1 MSEADHNK
9 AGDPTSH
16 SGCCCS
22 SQTERQAITKPAET
36 ASCCGGHDAEPAK
49 KVIDPV
55 CGMTVDPATSKHR
68 FDYQGVTYH
77 FCCAGCR
84 SKFAAD
90 PGKYLEKLKGP
101 APVVENA
108 AKASSCCG
116 GHGAHAGQ
124 AHHAHG
130 EVTGKVLDPVCGMT
144 VDPAT
149 SKHRFDYQ
157 GKTYHFCSAGCRT
170 KFAADPGK
178 YLDKSRA
185 EEKPADVPA
194 DAIYTCP
201 MHPEIRQVGPGSC
214 PICGMA
220 LEPEVVSLETAPNPE
235 LIDMTRR
242 FWIGALLSVPLV
254 VLEMGGHLAGPHNWV
269 NPALSNWIQLA
280 FATPVVLWA
289 GWPFFVRGWQSVLT
303 RNLNMFTLIAMGT
316 GVAYL
321 YSLVGTVAPQ
331 VFPATFRGHGEAV
344 AVYFEAAAVITVLV
358 LLGQVLELRAR
369 EATSG
374 AIKALLQLAP
384 KTARRIG
391 DDGSE
396 HEVEIDTLHVGD
408 RLRVRPGEKVPVD
421 GIILEGRS
429 SLDESLVT
437 GESMPVTKEAGAKVI
452 AGTLNQSG
460 GFVMRAE
467 KVGRDTLLSQIVKMV
482 AEAQRSR
489 APIQRLADQ
498 VSGWFVP
505 MVVVVAIIAFAAWAW
520 FGPEPRL
527 AFGLVAAVSVLIIA
541 CPCALGL
548 ATPMSIM
555 VGVGRGAQAGVL
567 IKNAEALERMERINT
582 LVVDKT
588 GTLTEGKPKVVAI
601 VPAEGLVED
610 EILRLA
616 ASVER
621 ASEHPLA
628 DAIVRAAKDKQLN
641 LGQVDQFDSPTG
653 KGATGKVD
661 GKTIVLGNAKYLSA
675 TGIDTKPL
683 DAEAERLRQDGATVI
698 NMAIDGKVAGL
709 FAIADPVKAST
720 PQALKDLAAEGVKVI
735 MLTGDNRTTASA
747 VARKLGIADVEA
759 EVLPDQKSAVVA
771 KLQKAGR
778 SVAMAGDGVND
789 APALAAAEVGIAMG
803 TGTDVA
809 MESAGVTL
817 LKGDLTGIVRA
828 RRLSQATMR
837 NIRQNLFFA
846 FIYNAAG
853 IPIAAGILYPA
864 FGILL
869 SPIIAAAAMALS
881 SVSVVGNAL
890 RLRATRL

>member
-1 MSEADHNK
+1 MDETGHGHTAAAATTPACGCAAK
-9 AGDPTSH
+9 AA
-16 SGCCCS
+16 
-22 SQTERQAITKPAET
+22 TEPAK
-36 ASCCGGHDAEPAK
+36 APCCGGHGSHAGHAHHHDQAAAAATVK
-49 KVIDPV
+49 DPV
-55 CGMTVDPATSKHR
+55 CGMNVDPATSKHR
-68 FDYQGVTYH
+68 FEHQAKTFH
-77 FCCAGCR
+77 FCSARCR
-84 SKFAAD
+84 DKFAAD
-90 PGKYLEKLKGP
+90 PAKYLEKSEP
-101 APVVENA
+101 PQDAP
-108 AKASSCCG
+108 
-116 GHGAHAGQ
+116 
-124 AHHAHG
+124 
-130 EVTGKVLDPVCGMT
+130 
-144 VDPAT
+144 
-149 SKHRFDYQ
+149 
-157 GKTYHFCSAGCRT
+157 
-170 KFAADPGK
+170 PGT
-178 YLDKSRA
+178 
-185 EEKPADVPA
+185 
-194 DAIYTCP
+194 IYTCP

-220 LEPEVVSLETAPNPE
+220 LEPEVASLDAAPNHE

-242 FWIGALLSVPLV
+242 FWIGGALALPPM
-254 VLEMGGHLAGPHNWV
+254 VLEMGGHLAGPHNWID
-269 NPALSNWIQLA
+269 PTLSNWIQFV

-289 GWPFFVRGWQSVLT
+289 GWPFFVRGAQSLVT

-316 GVAYL
+316 GVAYV
-321 YSLVGTVAPQ
+321 YSVIATVAPQ
-331 VFPATFRGHGEAV
+331 AFPPAFREHGGAV
-344 AVYFEAAAVITVLV
+344 AAYFEAAAVITVLV

-391 DDGSE
+391 EDGTD
-396 HEVEIDTLHVGD
+396 HEVDIDSLRVGD

-421 GIILEGRS
+421 GLIIEGRS

-482 AEAQRSR
+482 ADAQRSR

-498 VSGWFVP
+498 VAGWFVP
-505 MVVVVAIIAFAAWAW
+505 IVIVVAILAFAAWSL

-567 IKNAEALERMERINT
+567 IKNAEALERMEKVDT

-588 GTLTEGKPKVVAI
+588 GTLTEGKPRVVAI
-601 VPAEGLVED
+601 VPAGGFQD
-610 EILRLA
+610 SDILRLA

-628 DAIVRAAKDKQLN
+628 DAIVAAAKARKLDLAA
-641 LGQVDQFDSPTG
+641 VDGFDSPTG
-653 KGATGKVD
+653 KGAAGKVD
-661 GKTIVLGNAKYLSA
+661 GQSIVLGNARYLASLGIA
-675 TGIDTKPL
+675 TDPL
-683 DAEAERLRQDGATVI
+683 DAEAERLRGEGATVI
-698 NMAIDGKVAGL
+698 NMAVDGRLAGL
-709 FAIADPVKAST
+709 FAIADPVKATT
-720 PQALKDLAAEGVKVI
+720 PEALKALAAEGIKVI
-735 MLTGDNRTTASA
+735 MLTGDNRTTANA
-747 VARKLGIADVEA
+747 VARKLGLADVEA
-759 EVLPDQKSAVVA
+759 EVLPDQKSAVVNR
-771 KLQKAGR
+771 LRGEGR
-778 SVAMAGDGVND
+778 IVAMAGDGVND

-817 LKGDLTGIVRA
+817 LQGDLVGIVRA
-828 RRLSQATMR
+828 RKLSQATMA

-853 IPIAAGILYPA
+853 IPIAAGILYPSL
-864 FGILL
+864 GILL

>member
-1 MSEADHNK
+1 MNETGHGPAAAAATN
-9 AGDPTSH
+9 
-16 SGCCCS
+16 SGCGCAS
-22 SQTERQAITKPAET
+22 SQGAAPSAKTG
-36 ASCCGGHDAEPAK
+36 CCGGPGDHPSHVHHHDDHDHAAAAPTVK
-49 KVIDPV
+49 DPV
-55 CGMTVDPATSKHR
+55 CGMNVDPATSKHR
-68 FDYQGVTYH
+68 FAHQGETFH
-77 FCCAGCR
+77 FCTARCR
-84 SKFAAD
+84 EKFAAD
-90 PGKYLEKLKGP
+90 PARYLE
-101 APVVENA
+101 
-108 AKASSCCG
+108 AKAPS
-116 GHGAHAGQ
+116 HDIPAG
-124 AHHAHG
+124 
-130 EVTGKVLDPVCGMT
+130 T
-144 VDPAT
+144 
-149 SKHRFDYQ
+149 
-157 GKTYHFCSAGCRT
+157 
-170 KFAADPGK
+170 
-178 YLDKSRA
+178 
-185 EEKPADVPA
+185 
-194 DAIYTCP
+194 IYTCP
-201 MHPEIRQVGPGSC
+201 MHPEIRQVGPGNC

-220 LEPEVVSLETAPNPE
+220 LEPELASLDAAPNPE
-235 LIDMTRR
+235 LADMVRR
-242 FWIGALLSVPLV
+242 FWVGGALSLPPV
-254 VLEMGGHLAGPHNWV
+254 VLEMGGHLAGPHNWID
-269 NPALSNWIQLA
+269 PTLSNWIQLV

-289 GWPFFVRGWQSVLT
+289 GWPFFVRGAQSLVT

-316 GVAYL
+316 GVAYV
-321 YSLVGTVAPQ
+321 YSVLATVAPQ
-331 VFPATFRGHGEAV
+331 IFPPAFREHGGAV
-344 AVYFEAAAVITVLV
+344 AAYFEAAAVITVLV

-369 EATSG
+369 DATSG

-384 KTARRIG
+384 KTARRLS
-391 DDGSE
+391 DDDSD
-396 HEVEIDTLHVGD
+396 HEVEIDSLAVGD

-429 SLDESLVT
+429 ALDESLVT

-482 AEAQRSR
+482 ADAQRSR

-498 VSGWFVP
+498 VAGWFVP
-505 MVVVVAIIAFAAWAW
+505 TVIVVAVLAFAAWSW

-567 IKNAEALERMERINT
+567 IKNAEALERMEKIDT

-601 VPAEGLVED
+601 VPTEGFQESD
-610 EILRLA
+610 ILRLA

-628 DAIVRAAKDKQLN
+628 DAIVAAARERKLE
-641 LGQVDQFDSPTG
+641 LAAVDGFDSPTG
-653 KGATGKVD
+653 KGATGKVE
-661 GKTIVLGNAKYLSA
+661 GQSIVLGNARYLSSLGIA
-675 TGIDTKPL
+675 TELL
-683 DAEAERLRQDGATVI
+683 DGEAERLRGEGATVI
-698 NMAIDGKVAGL
+698 NMAVDGKLAGL
-709 FAIADPVKAST
+709 FAIADPVKATT
-720 PQALKDLAAEGVKVI
+720 PDALKALAAEGIKVI
-735 MLTGDNRTTASA
+735 MLTGDNRTTATA
-747 VARKLGIADVEA
+747 VARRLGLADVEA
-759 EVLPDQKSAVVA
+759 EVLPDQKSAVVN
-771 KLQKAGR
+771 KLRGAGR
-778 SVAMAGDGVND
+778 IVAMAGDGVND

-828 RRLSQATMR
+828 RKLSQATMR

-853 IPIAAGILYPA
+853 IPVAAGILYPS

>member
-1 MSEADHNK
+1 MSNNENAGRNGAPK
-9 AGDPTSH
+9 A
-16 SGCCCS
+16 
-22 SQTERQAITKPAET
+22 A
-36 ASCCGGHDAEPAK
+36 CCGGHENAGHNHASHSHYDRSAHAA
-49 KVIDPV
+49 VTVRDPV

-68 FDYQGVTYH
+68 FDY
-77 FCCAGCR
+77 R
-84 SKFAAD
+84 
-90 PGKYLEKLKGP
+90 
-101 APVVENA
+101 
-108 AKASSCCG
+108 
-116 GHGAHAGQ
+116 
-124 AHHAHG
+124 G
-130 EVTGKVLDPVCGMT
+130 E
-144 VDPAT
+144 
-149 SKHRFDYQ
+149 
-157 GKTYHFCSAGCRT
+157 TYHFCSAGCRT
-170 KFAADPGK
+170 KFAADPAS
-178 YLDKSRA
+178 YL
-185 EEKPADVPA
+185 EKDSKPKAAVPEGT
-194 DAIYTCP
+194 IYTCP

-220 LEPEVVSLETAPNPE
+220 LEPEVASLDAPPNPE
-235 LIDMTRR
+235 LADMTRR
-242 FWIGALLSVPLV
+242 FWIGLVLALPAV
-254 VLEMGGHLAGPHNWV
+254 VLEMGGHLVGTHGFLDQT
-269 NPALSNWIQLA
+269 LSNWIQFA

-289 GWPFFVRGWQSVLT
+289 GWPFFVRGWQSLVT
-303 RNLNMFTLIAMGT
+303 RNLNMFTLIAVGT
-316 GVAYL
+316 GVAYA
-321 YSLVGTVAPQ
+321 YSVVGTVAPGI
-331 VFPATFRGHGEAV
+331 FPATFRGHGGAV
-344 AVYFEAAAVITVLV
+344 AVYFESAAVITVLV

-369 EATSG
+369 EVTSG

-391 DDGSE
+391 DDSAD
-396 HEVEIDTLHVGD
+396 HEVEIDTLVVGD

-421 GIILEGRS
+421 GVILEGRS

-437 GESMPVTKEAGAKVI
+437 GESMPVTKEPGSKVI

-460 GFVMRAE
+460 GFVMRAD

-482 AEAQRSR
+482 ADAQRSR

-505 MVVVVAIIAFAAWAW
+505 IVIVVALIAFGAWAW
-520 FGPEPRL
+520 FGPEPRM

-567 IKNAEALERMERINT
+567 IKNAESLERMEKVDT

-601 VPAEGLVED
+601 VPADGFNETD
-610 EILRLA
+610 ILRLA
-616 ASVER
+616 ATVEL

-628 DAIVRAAKDKQLN
+628 DAIVRTAKERN
-641 LGQVDQFDSPTG
+641 LGLGSVEAFDSPTG

-661 GKTIVLGNAKYLSA
+661 GKTIVLGNANFLQSL
-675 TGIDTKPL
+675 GIDAKTL
-683 DAEAERLRQDGATVI
+683 NDQGERLRGDGATVI
-698 NMAIDGKVAGL
+698 NIAIDGKLAGL
-709 FAIADPVKAST
+709 FAIADPVKPST
-720 PQALKDLAAEGVKVI
+720 PDALKALASEGIKVI
-735 MLTGDNRTTASA
+735 MLTGDNRTTANA
-747 VARKLGIADVEA
+747 VAKRLGIADVEA

-771 KLQKAGR
+771 KLQKAGKI
-778 SVAMAGDGVND
+778 VAMAGDGVND

-809 MESAGVTL
+809 MESAGITL
-817 LKGDLTGIVRA
+817 LQGDLGGIVRA
-828 RRLSQATMR
+828 RRLSQATMS

-864 FGILL
+864 FGLLL

-890 RLRATRL
+890 RLRVTRL

>member
-1 MSEADHNK
+1 M
-9 AGDPTSH
+9 
-16 SGCCCS
+16 
-22 SQTERQAITKPAET
+22 TERENTNPVE
-36 ASCCGGHDAEPAK
+36 ASGGSNGGGSAQPSSAPSAAGANTGCCGGGHDHAAHQHHHGDAADAK
-49 KVIDPV
+49 ATVRDPV
-55 CGMTVDPATSKHR
+55 CGMSVDPTTSKHR
-68 FDYQGVTYH
+68 FDH
-77 FCCAGCR
+77 
-84 SKFAAD
+84 
-90 PGKYLEKLKGP
+90 
-101 APVVENA
+101 
-108 AKASSCCG
+108 
-116 GHGAHAGQ
+116 HGQ
-124 AHHAHG
+124 
-130 EVTGKVLDPVCGMT
+130 T
-144 VDPAT
+144 
-149 SKHRFDYQ
+149 F
-157 GKTYHFCSAGCRT
+157 HFCSAGCRT
-170 KFAADPGK
+170 KFAADPAK
-178 YLDKSRA
+178 YLGKQ
-185 EEKPADVPA
+185 EPPPELPAGTV
-194 DAIYTCP
+194 YTCP
-201 MHPEIRQVGPGSC
+201 MHPQIRQVGPGSC

-220 LEPEVVSLETAPNPE
+220 LEPEVASLDTPPNQE
-235 LIDMTRR
+235 LADMTRR
-242 FWIGALLSVPLV
+242 FWVGLVLALPAV
-254 VLEMGGHLAGPHNWV
+254 VLEMGGHLVGGHGWV
-269 NPALSNWIQLA
+269 DPTLSNWIQLV
-280 FATPVVLWA
+280 FATPVVVLA
-289 GWPFFVRGWQSVLT
+289 GWPFFVRGWQSLLT

-316 GVAYL
+316 GVAYVD
-321 YSLVGTVAPQ
+321 SVVATVAPQ
-331 VFPATFRGHGEAV
+331 AFPATFRGHGGAV

-391 DDGSE
+391 DDE
-396 HEVEIDTLHVGD
+396 TDHEVAIDELKVDD

-437 GESMPVTKEAGAKVI
+437 GESMPVTKEIGGKVI

-482 AEAQRSR
+482 ADAQRSR

-498 VSGWFVP
+498 VAGWFVP
-505 MVVVVAIIAFAAWAW
+505 TVIVVAVIAFGAWAT
-520 FGPEPRL
+520 FGPEPRM

-567 IKNAEALERMERINT
+567 IKNAEALERMEKINT

-601 VPAEGLVED
+601 IAAAGFED
-610 EILRLA
+610 SEILRLA

-628 DAIVRAAKDKQLN
+628 DAIVRSAKDRN
-641 LGQVDQFDSPTG
+641 LDLGRVEAFDSPTG

-661 GKTIVLGNAKYLSA
+661 GRTILLGNSNFLTSLGIETQSLS
-675 TGIDTKPL
+675 
-683 DAEAERLRQDGATVI
+683 EQAERLRSDGATVI
-698 NMAIDGKVAGL
+698 NIAIDGKLAGL
-709 FAIADPVKAST
+709 FAIADPVKPST
-720 PQALKDLAAEGVKVI
+720 PDALRALAAEGVKVV
-735 MLTGDNRTTASA
+735 MLTGDNRTTANA
-747 VARKLGIADVEA
+747 VARTLGITDVEA

-771 KLQKAGR
+771 RLQSAGR
-778 SVAMAGDGVND
+778 IVAMAGDGVND

-817 LKGDLTGIVRA
+817 LKGDLGGIVRA
-828 RRLSQATMR
+828 RRLSQATMA

-853 IPIAAGILYPA
+853 IPIAAGILYPS

-890 RLRATRL
+890 RLRAIRL

>member
-1 MSEADHNK
+1 MNNPEHGHHHDATAH
-9 AGDPTSH
+9 AGC
-16 SGCCCS
+16 GCS
-22 SQTERQAITKPAET
+22 SHMATPAAKPA
-36 ASCCGGHDAEPAK
+36 ASSCCGGHGDHSGHSHDHGDTAT
-49 KVIDPV
+49 KVKDPV
-55 CGMTVDPATSKHR
+55 CGMSVDPATSKHR
-68 FDYQGVTYH
+68 FTH
-77 FCCAGCR
+77 
-84 SKFAAD
+84 
-90 PGKYLEKLKGP
+90 
-101 APVVENA
+101 
-108 AKASSCCG
+108 
-116 GHGAHAGQ
+116 
-124 AHHAHG
+124 HG
-130 EVTGKVLDPVCGMT
+130 ET
-144 VDPAT
+144 
-149 SKHRFDYQ
+149 F
-157 GKTYHFCSAGCRT
+157 HFCSAGCRT
-170 KFAADPGK
+170 KFAADPAK
-178 YLDKSRA
+178 YLAK
-185 EEKPADVPA
+185 EKAPEPEMPAGT
-194 DAIYTCP
+194 IYTCP

-220 LEPEVVSLETAPNPE
+220 LEPEMASLDTGPNPE
-235 LIDMTRR
+235 LADMMRR
-242 FWIGALLSVPLV
+242 FWIGGALALPAV
-254 VLEMGGHLAGPHNWV
+254 VLEMGGHLAGPHNWID
-269 NPALSNWIQLA
+269 PTLSNWIQLA

-289 GWPFFVRGWQSVLT
+289 GWPFFVRGWQSLLT

-316 GVAYL
+316 GVAYV
-321 YSLVGTVAPQ
+321 YSIIGTVAPQ
-331 VFPATFRGHGEAV
+331 VFPADFRGHGGAV

-369 EATSG
+369 DATSG

-384 KTARRIG
+384 KTARRVEH
-391 DDGSE
+391 DGSE
-396 HEVEIDTLHVGD
+396 HEVEIDTLHAGD

-421 GIILEGRS
+421 GSILEGRS

-437 GESMPVTKEAGAKVI
+437 GESMPVTKETGAKVI

-460 GFVMRAE
+460 SFIMRAD
-467 KVGRDTLLSQIVKMV
+467 KVGRETLLSQIVQMV
-482 AEAQRSR
+482 ADAQRSR

-498 VSGWFVP
+498 VAGWFVP
-505 MVVVVAIIAFAAWAW
+505 TVIAVAIAAFGAWAW

-567 IKNAEALERMERINT
+567 IKNAEALERMEKIDT

-588 GTLTEGKPKVVAI
+588 GTLTEGKPKVVSI
-601 VPAEGLVED
+601 VPASGFVED
-610 EILRLA
+610 DILRLA

-628 DAIVRAAKDKQLN
+628 DAIMRAAKEKQLA
-641 LGQVDQFDSPTG
+641 LGQVEQFDSPTG

-661 GKTIVLGNAKYLSA
+661 GKTIALGNAGYLASL
-675 TGIDTKPL
+675 GIDTTTL
-683 DAEAERLRQDGATVI
+683 HAEAERLRQDGATVI
-698 NMAIDGKVAGL
+698 NMAVDGRLAGL

-720 PQALKDLAAEGVKVI
+720 PEALKALAAEGIKVI
-735 MLTGDNRTTASA
+735 MLTGDNRTTAEA
-747 VARKLGIADVEA
+747 VARRLGIADVEA
-759 EVLPDQKSAVVA
+759 EVLPDQKSAVVS

-778 SVAMAGDGVND
+778 IVAMAGDGVND

-817 LKGDLTGIVRA
+817 LKGDLVGIVRA
-828 RRLSQATMR
+828 RKLSQATMS

-864 FGILL
+864 FGLLL
-869 SPIIAAAAMALS
+869 SPIVAAAAMALS